1 MRRSGSTPLPRLF
14 DMGLPSAAI
23 TVGWMMT
30 CSNGMRSVQYMD
42 AITMRATHKPMMSR
56 AVDSTW
62 VGYACFICGASMPS
76 SVQPIV
82 ANGHSC
88 DDNHVSSTSSSW
100 RTGFPH
106 TGHVSTSSTDASSQP
121 HSSQ

>member
-1 MRRSGSTPLPRLF
+1 MRRSGSTPLPRLL

-30 CSNGMRSVQYMD
+30 CSNGIWSVQYMD
-42 AITMRATHKPMMSR
+42 AITMRATHSPMMSR
-56 AVDSTW
+56 AVDSTC
-62 VGYACFICGASMPS
+62 VGYAARISGASTPS

-88 DDNHVSSTSSSW
+88 DENHVSSTSSSW
-100 RTGFPH
+100 RTGLPH